1 MKVTDVKTKEI
12 IMEKAGRNFKRVCYV
27 LLVCAGIF
35 FLYYAFYFLSAIFA
49 PNPDWGTAVVFMGSG
64 VAIIIALS
72 HLLLALWGLHN
83 VKKCSGG
90 WLHFFLYILLLC
102 MALSF
107 VDFNDFAY
115 TTNNPELFIQL
126 TVSIVW
132 LAVLIAYGWF
142 AFKFKILVL
151 KNKK

>member
-1 MKVTDVKTKEI
+1 MAWLSIYENKEV
-12 IMEKAGRNFKRVCYV
+12 IMEKASRNFKRVCYV
-27 LLVCAGIF
+27 LLACAGIF
-35 FLYYAFYFLSAIFA
+35 FFYYAFYFLSAFFA

-64 VAIIIALS
+64 VAVIIALS

-83 VKKCSGG
+83 VKKCSVG
-90 WLHFFLYILLLC
+90 WLHFSFTFLLLGL
-102 MALSF
+102 ALSF

-142 AFKFKILVL
+142 AFKFRKSCF
-151 KNKK
+151 KK